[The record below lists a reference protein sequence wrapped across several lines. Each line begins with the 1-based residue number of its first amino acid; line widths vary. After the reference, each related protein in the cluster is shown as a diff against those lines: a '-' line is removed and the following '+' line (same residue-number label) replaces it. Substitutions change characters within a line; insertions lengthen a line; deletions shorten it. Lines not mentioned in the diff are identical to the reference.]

1 MSSED
6 TIQNALGNTRY
17 GPGSKTNLI
26 LCRMVECNFQ
36 GFQELQ
42 FWKWNTQHLIIQD
55 VRCLYQTD
63 DALVGSSIDFVTQ
76 KPCSNWPKEMKNINL
91 IVMDEHV
98 QQMFHSSIFDGLWFR
113 LLRVTIMGCKAN
125 FRWIIQPK
133 LMSYSLNNIIIS
145 MMLWPWGME
154 KKHMGVRYPF
164 N

>member
-1 MSSED
+1 MDTFRSNAIIKLRYNKAKLWSIKLHSKRTGRINLCLQVIYHISNGAILWKPDANNLGERMSSED

-42 FWKWNTQHLIIQD
+42 FWKWNIQHFIIQD

-76 KPCSNWPKEMKNINL
+76 KPCSN
-91 IVMDEHV
+91 
-98 QQMFHSSIFDGLWFR
+98 
-113 LLRVTIMGCKAN
+113 
-125 FRWIIQPK
+125 
-133 LMSYSLNNIIIS
+133 
-145 MMLWPWGME
+145 
-154 KKHMGVRYPF
+154 
-164 N
+164 